1 MPHERWP
8 RTVMPHLNTLRKAIT
23 RLVEWGAGALYL
35 LTMLFVLVLAGLLAK
50 GVILHLVRATSYASL
65 VSLLN
70 PVLTIM
76 MLAELLHTIA
86 WAIRTHHLPL
96 RPLLALVFIAIL
108 RHAVVMAST
117 TRLDS
122 RDALATLIGL
132 VVLSLLLAKTPARD
146 AD

>member
-1 MPHERWP
+1 
-8 RTVMPHLNTLRKAIT
+8 MPHLNTLRKTIT

-35 LTMLFVLVLAGLLAK
+35 LTMLFVLVLAALLTK
-50 GVILHLVRATSYASL
+50 DLIQHLVHATSYASL

-70 PVLTIM
+70 PMLTIM

-117 TRLDS
+117 SSLDS

-132 VVLSLLLAKTPARD
+132 VALSILLAKMPAQD
-146 AD
+146 VD

>member
-1 MPHERWP
+1 MQ
-8 RTVMPHLNTLRKAIT
+8 MLHLNSLRSTIT
-23 RLVEWGAGALYL
+23 RLVEWGAGGLYL
-35 LTMLFVLVLAGLLAK
+35 LTMLFVLVVAALLAK
-50 GVILHLVRATSYASL
+50 DLILHLLRATSYASL

-70 PVLTIM
+70 PLLTIM

-86 WAIRTHHLPL
+86 LAIRTHHLPL

-117 TRLDS
+117 TRLDT

-132 VVLSLLLAKTPARD
+132 VVLSILMVKMPAQD

>member
-1 MPHERWP
+1 
-8 RTVMPHLNTLRKAIT
+8 MPHLNTLRHTIT
-23 RLVEWGAGALYL
+23 RLVEWGAGTLYL
-35 LTMLFVLVLAGLLAK
+35 LTMLFVLALAVLLAK
-50 GVILHLVRATSYASL
+50 NLIHHLVNAASYSSL
-65 VSLLN
+65 VNLLN

-96 RPLLALVFIAIL
+96 RPLLALVFIAVL

-132 VVLSLLLAKTPARD
+132 VVLSILLAKVPAQD